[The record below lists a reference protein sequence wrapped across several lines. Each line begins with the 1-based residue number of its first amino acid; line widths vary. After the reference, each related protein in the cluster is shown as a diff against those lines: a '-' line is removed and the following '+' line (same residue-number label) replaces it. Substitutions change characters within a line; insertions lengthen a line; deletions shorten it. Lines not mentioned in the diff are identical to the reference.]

1 MALTMDLYGVPGMT
15 NEARTYYELQLL
27 TRAVPMMLHTG
38 WGLQK
43 DIPNNMGNALQ
54 FRRFERPAS
63 VSFSGGN
70 ALTEGTIANTTNM
83 TVAQVTLSISQFG
96 AFDRVSDVLL
106 SQGIDDV
113 MAGLSGAFGEQMGV
127 SLDIIARDALD
138 SGANVI
144 YAQGATVRSG
154 LNYTGMLGATTAA
167 VMSATLLKRA
177 AQELQNA
184 NARPLAKAGGNYVA
198 FIHPDIWSD
207 LFNDTLIQNALQYG
221 GLRGDTNPLFTGSI
235 FDYAGVRLQRT
246 SNARIFASNV
256 ASGAT
261 ATLGAVYLTPVIGEE
276 AIAEVKFS
284 SDTVRL
290 IVKGVGSAGA
300 LDPLNQFG
308 TVGWKAS
315 YAAKVLND
323 AFIQRIETLSS
334 VNRNTSNATP

>member
-1 MALTMDLYGVPGMT
+1 MALTMDLYGVTGMT

-43 DIPNNMGNALQ
+43 DIPNNMGQVLN

-63 VSFSGGN
+63 VSFSAGS
-70 ALTEGTIANTTNM
+70 ALTEGTVANTTNM
-83 TVAQVTLSISQFG
+83 TVATVNVSVIQFG

-127 SLDIIARDALD
+127 SVDVVCRDVLI
-138 SGANVI
+138 SGTNAI
-144 YAQGATVRSG
+144 YAGNATVRSG
-154 LNYTGMLGATTAA
+154 LNASQLATGGFL
-167 VMSATLLKRA
+167 MSATLIKRA

-235 FDYAGVRLQRT
+235 FDYAGIRLQRT
-246 SNARIFASNV
+246 ANARIFASNA

-261 ATLGAVYLTPVIGEE
+261 ATFSAVYATPVIGEE
-276 AIAEVKFS
+276 AYGEVKFS

-315 YAAKVLND
+315 YNAAILNQV
-323 AFIQRIETLSS
+323 FIQRIETLSS
-334 VNRNTSNATP
+334 VNRNVSNATP